1 MEVGNNDAIIKREWT
16 VFQATLFLVGA
27 CIKLTPISL
36 TSFIFCIHKEVSLS
50 QKCFCLIK
58 TVFRSLTSLG
68 EHSSIMATGCWP
80 TTEHRNPR
88 SYARVSLLK
97 KGKRFFQMITTLLC
111 ELKRGFVDC
120 WKIVPLK
127 SITLSNVEISQFF
140 TRCSFPKNICR
151 TSTKIYMRLRP
162 DPRTC
167 VPLKEEG
174 MMVSKSSQT
183 TMSSQADTP
192 KADTPKADTPKAD
205 TPKADTPTFAMTPF
219 NPLITKGG

>member
-1 MEVGNNDAIIKREWT
+1 
-16 VFQATLFLVGA
+16 
-27 CIKLTPISL
+27 
-36 TSFIFCIHKEVSLS
+36 
-50 QKCFCLIK
+50 
-58 TVFRSLTSLG
+58 
-68 EHSSIMATGCWP
+68 
-80 TTEHRNPR
+80 
-88 SYARVSLLK
+88 
-97 KGKRFFQMITTLLC
+97 
-111 ELKRGFVDC
+111 
-120 WKIVPLK
+120 
-127 SITLSNVEISQFF
+127 
-140 TRCSFPKNICR
+140 
-151 TSTKIYMRLRP
+151 MRLRP